1 MTDNK
6 TTAIITM
13 SLNPN
18 SIGVINNTTSEIAQI
33 TEYSKEDLVR

>member
-6 TTAIITM
+6 STAIITM

-18 SIGVINNTTSEIAQI
+18 SIGVINNITSEI
-33 TEYSKEDLVR
+33 T